1 MPQGFSLP
9 FVNNNPGRLCTG
21 NSTGAYDFNAEVE
34 WCVLAA
40 HDPPPPAPNPAA
52 AWPRVTTPTPTPHVC
67 ASSPSQ
73 VPRSMSLM
81 RLARSRPRFV
91 STAAPLIR
99 TSMELPRT
107 KPFDSSPPAANQI
120 QSPQPQPH
128 AALQEAPSTDTILRH
143 MKLQVQRGA
152 EDPFYVVDLNSA
164 VERLQLWKALLP
176 DVQPFYAVK
185 CNPDAMLLSTLAV
198 HGANFDCA
206 SRAEMQ
212 AVLDLGVPAS
222 RIVYANPCKQP
233 SHVRF
238 AAASGVNLTVADN
251 LAELHKVAEHH
262 PGGELLL
269 RLAVDDSQA
278 QCVMSCKYGAPLD
291 EMPALLATAL
301 ELGLTVRGVSFHV
314 GSGCYAADAFAAAVD
329 RAAQVFELAERA
341 GVAMDVLDIGGGFPG
356 RDTEALSFA
365 DIAAALRPAL
375 ARHFPPSSGV
385 QLIAEPGRYLV
396 AQSHTLAVNVIG
408 KKRAPRTAALP
419 AHDMYFVNDGLYG
432 SFNCVL
438 YDHAQ
443 PLQRVLPHQA
453 EAGAEAGAEAAGQA
467 AAGAGAEAL
476 CSIWGPT
483 CDGLDCI
490 AKEARLP
497 ELQMGDWLYYDDMGA
512 YTAAAGSTFNGMPL
526 PDKHYLPLHS
536 LPVPE
541 QPAAGA
547 ASLLSHLASA
557 EAA

>member
-1 MPQGFSLP
+1 M
-9 FVNNNPGRLCTG
+9 
-21 NSTGAYDFNAEVE
+21 
-34 WCVLAA
+34 
-40 HDPPPPAPNPAA
+40 
-52 AWPRVTTPTPTPHVC
+52 
-67 ASSPSQ
+67 
-73 VPRSMSLM
+73 M
-81 RLARSRPRFV
+81 RLVRSRPHFV
-91 STAAPLIR
+91 SSAAPLIR
-99 TSMELPRT
+99 TSTSMQLPRT
-107 KPFDSSPPAANQI
+107 KPFDSSPPAANPLNQLNI
-120 QSPQPQPH
+120 LNQLQPPPPQPH
-128 AALQEAPSTDTILRH
+128 HAAAQAAPDTNTILQQ
-143 MKLQVQRGA
+143 MQLQVQRGA
-152 EDPFYVVDLNSA
+152 EEPFYVVDLNSA

-176 DVQPFYAVK
+176 DVQPYYAVK

-238 AAASGVNLTVADN
+238 ARDKGVALTVADSE
-251 LAELHKVAEHH
+251 AELRKVAEHH

-278 QCVMSCKYGAPLD
+278 TCVMSCKYGAPLG
-291 EMPALLATAL
+291 EMPALLATAM

-314 GSGCYAADAFAAAVD
+314 GSGCFAPDAYAAAVD
-329 RAAQVFELAERA
+329 RAAAVFELAEA
-341 GVAMDVLDIGGGFPG
+341 SGLKMDVLDIGGGFPG
-356 RDTEALSFA
+356 RDTAALSFA
-365 DIAAALRPAL
+365 DIAASLRPAL

-408 KKRAPRTAALP
+408 KKRAPTTAELP

-443 PLQRVLPHQA
+443 PDVRVLPPAA
-453 EAGAEAGAEAAGQA
+453 EAP
-467 AAGAGAEAL
+467 AAGAAAVAVEAAVEAAVEEP

-490 AKEARLP
+490 AKEAKLP
-497 ELQMGDWLYYDDMGA
+497 ELQVGDWLYYDDMGA

-536 LPVPE
+536 LPVPICSHL

-547 ASLLSHLASA
+547 ATLLNNHLA
-557 EAA
+557 AAAP